1 MGRCECLLSGCL
13 SLYNVFDVSMKKKA
27 VLKKLYTL
35 DVLINQ
41 TEPDIM
47 PDSHL
52 FSAHTI
58 ENQTNIMMIEEGRC
72 STRDIK
78 DIMQKSNVMWTMR
91 NKIKNGEWET
101 LEPLYELEMELR
113 NLCQNG
119 NKIQA
124 IKRYRSYMD
133 KQYNIDITLKIAKY
147 TIDAIS
153 EQKPVDLMT
162 GVKD

>member
-1 MGRCECLLSGCL
+1 
-13 SLYNVFDVSMKKKA
+13 MKNKA

-113 NLCQNG
+113 DLCQNG

-133 KQYNIDITLKIAKY
+133 RNYNIDITLKIAKY
-147 TIDAIS
+147 TIDALS

-162 GVKD
+162 GVKVD

>member
-1 MGRCECLLSGCL
+1 
-13 SLYNVFDVSMKKKA
+13 MKNKA

-35 DVLINQ
+35 DVLINK
-41 TEPDIM
+41 TEPDVM

-58 ENQTNIMMIEEGRC
+58 ENQNNIMMIEEGRTT
-72 STRDIK
+72 SRDIK

-101 LEPLYELEMELR
+101 LEPMYELEMELR
-113 NLCQNG
+113 DLCQQG
-119 NKIQA
+119 HKIQA

-133 KQYNIDITLKIAKY
+133 RNYNIDITLKIAKY
-147 TIDAIS
+147 TIDALS

>member
-1 MGRCECLLSGCL
+1 M
-13 SLYNVFDVSMKKKA
+13 
-27 VLKKLYTL
+27 KKLYTL
-35 DVLINQ
+35 DVLINK
-41 TEPDIM
+41 TEPDIL

-58 ENQTNIMMIEEGRC
+58 ENQTNIMKIEEGRTT
-72 STRDIK
+72 SRDIK

-91 NKIKNGEWET
+91 NKIHNGEWDE

-113 NLCQNG
+113 DLCQQG
-119 NKIQA
+119 HKIQA

-133 KQYNIDITLKIAKY
+133 KHYNIDITLKIAKY
-147 TIDAIS
+147 TIDALS

>member
-1 MGRCECLLSGCL
+1 
-13 SLYNVFDVSMKKKA
+13 MKNKA

-35 DVLINQ
+35 DVLINK
-41 TEPDIM
+41 TEPDNP

-52 FSAHTI
+52 FSMHTI
-58 ENQTNIMMIEEGRC
+58 ENQTNIMKIEEGRTT
-72 STRDIK
+72 SRDIK
-78 DIMQKSNVMWTMR
+78 DIMQKSNIMWTMR

-101 LEPLYELEMELR
+101 IEPLYELEMELR

-133 KQYNIDITLKIAKY
+133 RNYNIDITLKIAKY
-147 TIDAIS
+147 TIDALS

>member
-1 MGRCECLLSGCL
+1 
-13 SLYNVFDVSMKKKA
+13 MKNKA

-35 DVLINQ
+35 DVLINK
-41 TEPDIM
+41 TEPDVM

-58 ENQTNIMMIEEGRC
+58 ENQNNIMMIQEGR
-72 STRDIK
+72 TTPRDIK

-91 NKIKNGEWET
+91 NKIHNGEWDE

-124 IKRYRSYMD
+124 IKRYRSYMSEN
-133 KQYNIDITLKIAKY
+133 YNIDITLKIAKY
-147 TIDAIS
+147 TIDALS

>member
-1 MGRCECLLSGCL
+1 M
-13 SLYNVFDVSMKKKA
+13 
-27 VLKKLYTL
+27 

-58 ENQTNIMMIEEGRC
+58 ENQTNMMMIEEGRC

-113 NLCQNG
+113 DLCQNG

-133 KQYNIDITLKIAKY
+133 RNYNIDITLKIAKY
-147 TIDAIS
+147 TIDALS

-162 GVKD
+162 GVKVD

>member
-1 MGRCECLLSGCL
+1 
-13 SLYNVFDVSMKKKA
+13 MKNKA

-41 TEPDIM
+41 TEPDVM

-58 ENQTNIMMIEEGRC
+58 ENQNNIMMIEEGRTT
-72 STRDIK
+72 SRDIK

-101 LEPLYELEMELR
+101 LEPMYELEMELR
-113 NLCQNG
+113 DLCQQG
-119 NKIQA
+119 HKIQA

-133 KQYNIDITLKIAKY
+133 KHYNIDITLKIAKY
-147 TIDAIS
+147 TIDALS

>member
-1 MGRCECLLSGCL
+1 
-13 SLYNVFDVSMKKKA
+13 MKKKA

-58 ENQTNIMMIEEGRC
+58 ENQTNMMMIEEGRC
-72 STRDIK
+72 TTRDIK

-113 NLCQNG
+113 DLCQNG

-133 KQYNIDITLKIAKY
+133 RHYNIDITLKIAKY
-147 TIDAIS
+147 TIDALS

>member
-1 MGRCECLLSGCL
+1 
-13 SLYNVFDVSMKKKA
+13 MKKKA

-52 FSAHTI
+52 FSVHTI
-58 ENQTNIMMIEEGRC
+58 ENQTNIMMIEEGRTT
-72 STRDIK
+72 SRDIK
-78 DIMQKSNVMWTMR
+78 DIMQKSNIMWTMR

-101 LEPLYELEMELR
+101 IEPLYELEMELR
-113 NLCQNG
+113 DLCQNG

-133 KQYNIDITLKIAKY
+133 RHYNIDITLKIAKY
-147 TIDAIS
+147 TIDALS

>member
-1 MGRCECLLSGCL
+1 
-13 SLYNVFDVSMKKKA
+13 MKKKA

-58 ENQTNIMMIEEGRC
+58 ENQTNMMMIEEGRC

-101 LEPLYELEMELR
+101 LEPMYELEMELR
-113 NLCQNG
+113 DLCQNG

-133 KQYNIDITLKIAKY
+133 RNYNIDITLKIAKY
-147 TIDAIS
+147 TIDALS

-162 GVKD
+162 GVKVD

>member
-1 MGRCECLLSGCL
+1 
-13 SLYNVFDVSMKKKA
+13 MKNKA

-52 FSAHTI
+52 FSVHTI
-58 ENQTNIMMIEEGRC
+58 ENQTNIMMIEEGRTT
-72 STRDIK
+72 SRDIK
-78 DIMQKSNVMWTMR
+78 DIMQKSNIMWTMR

-101 LEPLYELEMELR
+101 IEPLYELEMELR

-133 KQYNIDITLKIAKY
+133 RNYNIDITLKIAKY
-147 TIDAIS
+147 TIDALS

-162 GVKD
+162 GVKDYNYTQ

>member
-1 MGRCECLLSGCL
+1 
-13 SLYNVFDVSMKKKA
+13 MKNKA

-35 DVLINQ
+35 NVLINQ

-58 ENQTNIMMIEEGRC
+58 ENQNNIMMIEEGRTT
-72 STRDIK
+72 SRDIK

-101 LEPLYELEMELR
+101 LEPMYELEMELR
-113 NLCQNG
+113 DLCQQG
-119 NKIQA
+119 HKIQA

-133 KQYNIDITLKIAKY
+133 RNYNIDITLKIAKY
-147 TIDAIS
+147 TIDALS

-162 GVKD
+162 GVKVD

>member
-1 MGRCECLLSGCL
+1 
-13 SLYNVFDVSMKKKA
+13 MKNKA

-41 TEPDIM
+41 TEPDVM

-52 FSAHTI
+52 FSHHTI
-58 ENQTNIMMIEEGRC
+58 ENQNNIMMIEEGRTT
-72 STRDIK
+72 SRDIK

-101 LEPLYELEMELR
+101 LEPMYELEMELR
-113 NLCQNG
+113 DLCQQG
-119 NKIQA
+119 HKIQA

-133 KQYNIDITLKIAKY
+133 RNYNIDITLKIAKY
-147 TIDAIS
+147 TIDALS

-162 GVKD
+162 GVKVD

>member
-1 MGRCECLLSGCL
+1 
-13 SLYNVFDVSMKKKA
+13 MKNKA

-52 FSAHTI
+52 FCHHTL
-58 ENQTNIMMIEEGRC
+58 ENQKNIMMIEEGRTT
-72 STRDIK
+72 SRDIK

-101 LEPLYELEMELR
+101 LEPMYELEMELR
-113 NLCQNG
+113 DLCQQG
-119 NKIQA
+119 HKIQA

-133 KQYNIDITLKIAKY
+133 RNYNIDITLKIAKY
-147 TIDAIS
+147 TVDALS

-162 GVKD
+162 GVKVDD

>member
-1 MGRCECLLSGCL
+1 
-13 SLYNVFDVSMKKKA
+13 MKNKA

-58 ENQTNIMMIEEGRC
+58 ENQNNIMMIEEGRTT
-72 STRDIK
+72 SRDIK

-101 LEPLYELEMELR
+101 LEPMYELEMELR
-113 NLCQNG
+113 DLCQNG

-133 KQYNIDITLKIAKY
+133 KHYNIDITLKIAKY
-147 TIDAIS
+147 TIDALS

>member
-1 MGRCECLLSGCL
+1 
-13 SLYNVFDVSMKKKA
+13 MKKKA

-58 ENQTNIMMIEEGRC
+58 ENQTNMMMIEEGRC

-113 NLCQNG
+113 DLCQNG
-119 NKIQA
+119 HKIQA

-133 KQYNIDITLKIAKY
+133 RNYNIDITLKIAKY
-147 TIDAIS
+147 TIDALS

-162 GVKD
+162 GVKVD